1 MFAVPGDRFAPRIGL
16 YSLVVSADLTQQE
29 RFHVL
34 GGGKV
39 AAGEPNEGAAGI
51 PTPRA

>member
-1 MFAVPGDRFAPRIGL
+1 MFAGPLARSAAWIGL

-29 RFHVL
+29 RFHVK

-39 AAGEPNEGAAGI
+39 AAGGPNEGAAGR
-51 PTPRA
+51 PTPSA